1 MKGADIMV
9 IRFVDIVE
17 TSRHIK
23 KLCTEKG
30 YGASEIQK
38 HLRLQSVQ
46 SVYSW
51 WSVKSKNIPGLDH
64 LLQLSDLLG
73 CSLEELLVL
82 KRLRCRKRN
91 RAEFYIIG

>member
-1 MKGADIMV
+1 MIL
-9 IRFVDIVE
+9 RFVDIIE
-17 TSRHIK
+17 TSRRLK
-23 KLCTEKG
+23 ELCTEKG

-64 LLQLSDLLG
+64 LLQLSDLMG
-73 CSLEELLVL
+73 CTMEDMLVL
-82 KRLRCRKRN
+82 K
-91 RAEFYIIG
+91 EVEIQEEEPS

>member
-1 MKGADIMV
+1 MIL
-9 IRFVDIVE
+9 RFVDIIE

-73 CSLEELLVL
+73 CTMEDMLVL
-82 KRLRCRKRN
+82 K
-91 RAEFYIIG
+91 EVEIQEEEPS